1 MATEQK
7 TEEQNEEDDFRLE
20 NARIEHIG
28 LYYFGHG
35 RELSIKAELAGR
47 GWGCTITIPARK
59 IGKFVEMFDDEL
71 DGRVEDGIFVE
82 ELKGK
87 PVRVMYD
94 GKDFNSKVIGIGDIL
109 CDENDIL
116 LLYD

>member
-1 MATEQK
+1 MRIEQK
-7 TEEQNEEDDFRLE
+7 TEEQNKEDDFRLE

-47 GWGCTITIPARK
+47 GWGSVITIPQKK
-59 IGKFVEMFDDEL
+59 IGRFVEMFDEEL
-71 DGRVEDGIFVE
+71 DGQVEDGVYVE

-87 PVRVMYD
+87 PVRVMFD
-94 GKDFNSKVIGIGDIL
+94 GQSITSKIIGIGEIL
-109 CDENDIL
+109 CNEDDIIM
-116 LLYD
+116 LYE